1 MPLGELQENMYL
13 RESVPLICLISRAI
27 KDGRQNIERV
37 PDSYHFRE
45 AVVRQ
50 LTMRRI
56 AIFVTV
62 LPLFLLCAVA
72 ADAHAHLD
80 HATPA
85 VNSTVTPA
93 PKEVVLWF
101 TEKLEPAFST
111 IEVHD
116 AKGAAVQ
123 IGKAQLD
130 RSDRTQL
137 RVALRA
143 LPPGTYKVIW
153 HVLSVDTHRT
163 QGNFSF
169 RVAQ

>member
-1 MPLGELQENMYL
+1 MGGK
-13 RESVPLICLISRAI
+13 IS
-27 KDGRQNIERV
+27 NE
-37 PDSYHFRE
+37 F
-45 AVVRQ
+45 
-50 LTMRRI
+50 
-56 AIFVTV
+56 
-62 LPLFLLCAVA
+62 
-72 ADAHAHLD
+72 
-80 HATPA
+80 
-85 VNSTVTPA
+85 NSTVTPA

-101 TEKLEPAFST
+101 TEKLEPAFSP

-123 IGKAQLD
+123 IGKAQRD

-153 HVLSVDTHRT
+153 NVLSVDTHRT